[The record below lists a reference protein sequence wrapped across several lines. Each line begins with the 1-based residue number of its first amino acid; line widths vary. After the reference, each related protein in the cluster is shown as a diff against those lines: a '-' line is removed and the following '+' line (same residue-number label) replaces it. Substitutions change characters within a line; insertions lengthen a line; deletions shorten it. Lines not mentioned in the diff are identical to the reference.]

1 MLTAEDMLRIGEGV
15 AESNNTT
22 AKELHLNQKVVQ
34 RQVFDEDESFDV
46 PEAYISPDLKSMI
59 DVAQT
64 EINKIKAIGMTQYLK
79 TKSDAKTKSV
89 IKIQSVCEETGNPR
103 YKTRIFFQT
112 AEASVNFQVALPS
125 DKRAYL

>member
-1 MLTAEDMLRIGEGV
+1 MLTAEDILRIGEGV
-15 AESNNTT
+15 ADTEVTT
-22 AKELHLNQKVVQ
+22 AKEVLLNQKVVP
-34 RQVFDEDESFDV
+34 REVFEDDESFDV

-89 IKIQSVCEETGNPR
+89 IKI
-103 YKTRIFFQT
+103 
-112 AEASVNFQVALPS
+112 
-125 DKRAYL
+125 

>member
-15 AESNNTT
+15 AESSNTT
-22 AKELHLNQKVVQ
+22 AKEVHLNQKVVQ

-89 IKIQSVCEETGNPR
+89 IKI
-103 YKTRIFFQT
+103 
-112 AEASVNFQVALPS
+112 
-125 DKRAYL
+125 

>member
-1 MLTAEDMLRIGEGV
+1 MLTAEDILRIGEGV

-22 AKELHLNQKVVQ
+22 AKEVHLNQKVVPI
-34 RQVFDEDESFDV
+34 QVFDEDESFDV

-89 IKIQSVCEETGNPR
+89 IKIQYLSVCVIENLGEILGFFSKNTPISQQ
-103 YKTRIFFQT
+103 KTESQ
-112 AEASVNFQVALPS
+112 
-125 DKRAYL
+125 

>member
-15 AESNNTT
+15 AETEVAT
-22 AKELHLNQKVVQ
+22 EKKVNEDQ
-34 RQVFDEDESFDV
+34 RVISRPVFDEDESFDV

-79 TKSDAKTKSV
+79 TKSEAKTKAV
-89 IKIQSVCEETGNPR
+89 IKIQYVSVCVIENLGAILGFFMC
-103 YKTRIFFQT
+103 IFDFC
-112 AEASVNFQVALPS
+112 
-125 DKRAYL
+125 